1 MNKVIQAFLAATLFA
16 GVASAQVGGGPPG
29 PPPPDAPHEHGA
41 FGPGPGRG
49 FGPGMR
55 PGKVVTG
62 APYQATGTRNFTQT
76 LAGGNTI
83 QRSTTAT
90 VARDS
95 SGRTY
100 EQETISGGPLASN
113 NGPTTIT
120 FITDPVAGYTYVLNA
135 TTKVATR
142 RQFHTPPAGSTPPAR
157 QRPSNPNVVET
168 DLGTSTVNGV
178 TAQGKRITHTIP
190 AGQIGNA
197 QAIVSTDEI
206 WYSPDLQV
214 VVSSNRNDPRMGTSV
229 YALTNI
235 QRTEPPAALFQVPSD
250 YSIQDAKRPWGGGG
264 THPPQ

>member
-1 MNKVIQAFLAATLFA
+1 MNKFIQAFLAAVLFS
-16 GVASAQVGGGPPG
+16 GVASAQVGGPPG
-29 PPPPDAPHEHGA
+29 PPPPSGPHARGA
-41 FGPGPGRG
+41 FGPGLGHG
-49 FGPGMR
+49 FGPGMH

-62 APYQATGTRNFTQT
+62 APYQATATSTFTQT

-83 QRSTTAT
+83 QRTTTAT

-100 EQETISGGPLASN
+100 EQETITGGPLAGN

-120 FITDPVAGYTYVLNA
+120 FITDPSAGYAYVLNA

-142 RQFHTPPAGSTPPAR
+142 RPLHTPPAGSGNPPAR
-157 QRPSNPNVVET
+157 QRPSNPNIAET
-168 DLGTSTVNGV
+168 DLGTNAVNGL

-197 QAIVSTDEI
+197 QPIVSTDEI
-206 WYSPDLQV
+206 WYSPDLQI
-214 VVSSNRNDPRMGTSV
+214 VVSSTRNDPVTGNSV

-235 QRTEPPAALFQVPSD
+235 QRMEPSATLFQVPSD
-250 YSIQDAKRPWGGGG
+250 YTVQDAKPRGPGGPR
-264 THPPQ
+264 PPQE

>member
-1 MNKVIQAFLAATLFA
+1 MNKIIQTFLAVALFA
-16 GVASAQVGGGPPG
+16 GVTLAQVGGPPG
-29 PPPPDAPHEHGA
+29 PPPDGSRGA

-49 FGPGMR
+49 FGPWMR

-62 APYQATGTRNFTQT
+62 APYQATATRNFTQT

-83 QRSTTAT
+83 QRNTSAT

-100 EQETISGGPLASN
+100 EQETITGGPLASN

-120 FITDPVAGYTYVLNA
+120 FITDPVAGYSYVLNA

-142 RQFHTPPAGSTPPAR
+142 RQLHTPPAGTTPSER

-168 DLGTSTVNGV
+168 DLGSNTVNGV

-197 QAIVSTDEI
+197 QPIVSTDEI

-214 VVSSNRNDPRMGTSV
+214 VVSSTRNDPRMGTSV

-235 QRTEPPAALFQVPSD
+235 QRTDPPATLFQVPSD
-250 YSIQDAKRPWGGGG
+250 YTIQDAKRPWRGGPR
-264 THPPQ
+264 PPQQ